1 MSSILHRQME
11 LTHWL
16 SSSPQN
22 SMCLPFILLLV
33 LYRVVS
39 LALSLDVEGGGGPF
53 RPGGSG
59 TSTSVGQT
67 WHGRGLPSLQLWRLL
82 PSLQLRRVFE
92 PRSALSPSD
101 DRVQPPPL

>member
-1 MSSILHRQME
+1 VPPFYSPPGP
-11 LTHWL
+11 L
-16 SSSPQN
+16 SGR
-22 SMCLPFILLLV
+22 LP
-33 LYRVVS
+33 RS
-39 LALSLDVEGGGGPF
+39 LSLDVEGGGGPF

-67 WHGRGLPSLQLWRLL
+67 WHGRDLPSLQLWRLL

-101 DRVQPPPL
+101 GRVQPPL